1 MSATGS
7 SLSRRVLFTCL
18 AFGGLVN
25 LWLMYIL
32 PGGETIPFH
41 LVWIGLSAIYGLT
54 TWRLLPMVAVLAIVA
69 ICTGYVLI
77 HHAAMGEIRW
87 EEVTEVPLMTA
98 LFVVMVWH
106 VQRRQHMVAE
116 VARLAEVERRRGASQ
131 ARFVRLAS
139 HELRTPIT
147 IARGYAELVA
157 AATTNPAILEDT
169 RIVVEELDRLAGI
182 TQRLVTLVQMEG
194 TYVQEVH
201 DVDAAL
207 ANVVI
212 RWRPAAD
219 RQWAVRSTI
228 GEAPVNLDRL
238 HTALDSLVEN
248 AVKFTKPGDRI
259 EVVGEGTS
267 DTWTITVADSGPGM
281 TPERLAEVTA
291 GGPAAILAAKPS
303 GTGLGLEIVRA
314 VVRSWGGRLEVRSEL
329 GAGTTVTLTFPRIP
343 ARHITADITPLPPR
357 AVSPVDA

>member
-69 ICTGYVLI
+69 VCTGYVLI

-106 VQRRQHMVAE
+106 VRRRQHMVAE
-116 VARLAEVERRRGASQ
+116 VARLAEVEHRRGAAQ

-147 IARGYAELVA
+147 VARGYAELVA
-157 AATTNPAILEDT
+157 AATSNPAILEDT

-194 TYVQEVH
+194 TYVQELR
-201 DVDAAL
+201 DVDTAL

-219 RQWAVRSTI
+219 RQWAVRSTV
-228 GEAPVNLDRL
+228 GEAQVNLDRL

-259 EVVGEGTS
+259 EVIGGGTS
-267 DTWTITVADSGPGM
+267 DTWTITVADSGSGM

-291 GGPAAILAAKPS
+291 GGPAAVPAAKPT

-314 VVRSWGGRLEVRSEL
+314 VVRSWSGRLEIRSEL
-329 GAGTTVTLTFPRIP
+329 GAGTTVTLTFPRVPSRPI
-343 ARHITADITPLPPR
+343 AVDVAVLPR
-357 AVSPVDA
+357 AVSPIDA

>member
-1 MSATGS
+1 MSVTGS
-7 SLSRRVLFTCL
+7 PLSRRVLFALL
-18 AFGGLVN
+18 AFGGVVN
-25 LWLMYIL
+25 LGLMYVL

-54 TWRLLPMVAVLAIVA
+54 TWRLLPMIAVLGVVAVT
-69 ICTGYVLI
+69 TGYVLW
-77 HHAAMGEIRW
+77 HHAAVGDIRW

-116 VARLAEVERRRGASQ
+116 VARLAEVEHRRAASQ
-131 ARFVRLAS
+131 VRFVRLAS

-157 AATTNPAILEDT
+157 AATKDPAILEDT

-194 TYVQEVH
+194 GYLQEIR
-201 DVDAAL
+201 DVDMAL
-207 ANVVI
+207 ANLVI

-238 HTALDSLVEN
+238 HTALDCLVEN
-248 AVKFTKPGDRI
+248 AVKFTKPGDLI
-259 EVVGEGTS
+259 EVIGDGTS
-267 DTWTITVADSGPGM
+267 DTWTITVADSGSGM

-291 GGPAAILAAKPS
+291 GGPAATPAVKPA

-314 VVRSWGGRLEVRSEL
+314 VVRSWGGRLEVRSQL
-329 GAGTTVTLTFPRIP
+329 GVGTTVTLTFPRVPTRPI
-343 ARHITADITPLPPR
+343 AADRAVLPPR
-357 AVSPVDA
+357 AVSPIEA